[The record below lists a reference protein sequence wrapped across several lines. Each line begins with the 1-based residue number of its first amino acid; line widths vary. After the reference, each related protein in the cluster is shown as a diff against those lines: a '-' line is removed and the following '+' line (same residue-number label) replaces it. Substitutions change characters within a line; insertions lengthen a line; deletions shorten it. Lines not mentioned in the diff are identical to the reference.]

1 MRLREAAAQ
10 ALRPFSSR
18 EDTRAAIVEAG
29 GIPELAWLST
39 RCHPVFQH
47 SVVGI
52 LDDLAENVAAIVE
65 AGAVPDLVKLMG
77 DGTDRA
83 QEAAAE
89 LLLKLRAHPQGVSE
103 AKASG
108 DLGVAT
114 ELEKRGEPQSFRT
127 CRRLKQ

>member
-29 GIPELAWLST
+29 GIPELPWLST

-52 LDDLAENVAAIVE
+52 LDDFAENAENVAAIVE

-114 ELEKRGEPQSFRT
+114 ELEKRGEPQ
-127 CRRLKQ
+127 